1 MILKI
6 NTNKPSFIAAIAL
19 SIFIITGCQ
28 QSLRLNNISMNNR
41 LAEEMFNTPPKKRLG
56 SYASPTLGTF
66 FLEPNQL
73 GTHGYR
79 FDLKEKNGIVYTCKA
94 GHVDISHV
102 REAADWTAYLAA
114 ITYKNLYS
122 GNCDFSFVLKEGSV
136 CFVRLSYPDNW
147 QTMSLIEKESLTFDI
162 AVKLGEYFGYTA
174 GTWHEILTWYGYKS
188 KMVFSEFPSAF
199 SWEDTFS
206 NLLGCNI
213 GAYAL
218 RDTNFSYEDSVRY
231 TIDKAIQELD
241 AQPAEVAKDAAEKVR
256 GLWFTGKIPPF
267 VNMLKRNFD
276 TGLGDGFVTPIL
288 VDSVCQCQNA
298 IAKSHPAPNLNFLAE
313 KGFKMKFQIE
323 PNVWEEQ
330 KILKVVSNNEN
341 PPRKYIEPER
351 DFAVIMNHIQTE
363 TAKDIAAVYK
373 SGFVSKP
380 KT

>member
-6 NTNKPSFIAAIAL
+6 NTKKPSFITAIVL
-19 SIFIITGCQ
+19 SIFIIAGCG
-28 QSLRLNNISMNNR
+28 QSPQLNNISMNNR
-41 LAEEMFNTPPKKRLG
+41 LTEDRFNIPPKIRLG

-73 GTHGYR
+73 GTHSYR
-79 FDLKEKNGIVYTCKA
+79 FDFKEKNGIVYTCKA

-114 ITYKNLYS
+114 ITYKNLCS

-136 CFVRLSYPDNW
+136 CFVHLSYPDRW
-147 QTMSLIEKESLTFDI
+147 QIMSPAEKENLAFDI
-162 AVKLGEYFGYTA
+162 AVRLGEYFGYTA

-218 RDTNFSYEDSVRY
+218 RDTDLSYEDSVRY

-241 AQPAEVAKDAAEKVR
+241 PQSAEVAKDAAEKVR
-256 GLWFTGKIPPF
+256 GLWFTGNIPPF

-276 TGLGDGFVTPIL
+276 TGLGDGFVTPML
-288 VDSVCQCQNA
+288 VDAVCPCQNA
-298 IAKSHPAPNLNFLAE
+298 AAKSYPVPNLDFLAE
-313 KGFKMKFQIE
+313 KGFKMKLQIE

-330 KILKVVSNNEN
+330 KILKVVSDNANRL
-341 PPRKYIEPER
+341 RKYIEPER

-363 TAKDIAAVYK
+363 TAKNIAAVYN